1 MDALKPIPATTP
13 VAAAPS
19 KPAEPLYDSSRV
31 HIVCAEPSI
40 ANHFLA
46 ELRDVTVQHDS
57 LRFRRNLQRL
67 GEIIAY
73 RISSQLS
80 YTDKTVTT
88 PLGESSSK
96 QLHDFPVLA
105 TVLRAGLPFHQGF
118 LNYFDQS
125 PSAFAAAYRIEGTA
139 QVQVQ
144 VDYLS
149 APSLDE
155 RVLILADPMLAS
167 GKSLV
172 QTYRAMLRFG
182 TPRQVHIA
190 AVIASPQGVEYVT
203 REVPE
208 ANLWVAAIDDHL
220 NEQAY
225 IVPGL
230 GDAGDLSYGSKL

>member
-1 MDALKPIPATTP
+1 MDALTSLPAD
-13 VAAAPS
+13 AAAAD
-19 KPAEPLYDSSRV
+19 KPRV
-31 HIVCAEPSI
+31 HVVCAEPSI

-46 ELRDVTVQHDS
+46 ELRDVDVQRDS

-80 YTDKTVTT
+80 YVEKTVKT
-88 PLGESSSK
+88 PLAEAKSL

-125 PSAFAAAYRIEGTA
+125 PSAFAAAYRIEGTS

-155 RVLILADPMLAS
+155 RVLILVDPMLAS

-190 AVIASPQGVEYVT
+190 AVIASPDGVAYVT
-203 REVPE
+203 REIPE
-208 ANLWVAAIDDHL
+208 ATLWVAAIDEKL

>member
-1 MDALKPIPATTP
+1 MDAPLDPA
-13 VAAAPS
+13 AQQ
-19 KPAEPLYDSSRV
+19 PAISNQPPETRLHV
-31 HIVCAEPSI
+31 VCAEPSI

-46 ELRDVTVQHDS
+46 ELRDVNVQKDS

-67 GEIIAY
+67 GEIIAC
-73 RISSQLS
+73 RISAQLS
-80 YTDKTVTT
+80 YTPQTVRT
-88 PLGESSSK
+88 PLGAAAS
-96 QLHDFPVLA
+96 QLLRDFPVLA

-144 VDYLS
+144 LDYLS

-155 RVLILADPMLAS
+155 RVLILADPMLATGS
-167 GKSLV
+167 SLV

-182 TPRQVHIA
+182 MPRQVHIA
-190 AVIASPQGVEYVT
+190 AVIASPEGLAYVQ
-203 REVPE
+203 REIPE
-208 ANLWVAAIDDHL
+208 ATLWVAAVDDHL
-220 NEQAY
+220 DAQAY

-230 GDAGDLSYGSKL
+230 GDAGDLAFGSKI

>member
-1 MDALKPIPATTP
+1 MDAPLTSPTS
-13 VAAAPS
+13 APQ
-19 KPAEPLYDSSRV
+19 ETERLHV
-31 HIVCAEPSI
+31 VCAQPSI

-46 ELRDVTVQHDS
+46 ELRDVNIQKDS

-67 GEIIAY
+67 GEIIAT
-73 RISSQLS
+73 RISAQLS
-80 YTDKTVTT
+80 YTPQTVKT
-88 PLGESSSK
+88 PLGEAPS
-96 QLHDFPVLA
+96 QLLGDFPVLA

-144 VDYLS
+144 LDYLS
-149 APSLDE
+149 APRLDE
-155 RVLILADPMLAS
+155 RVLILVDPMLAS

-190 AVIASPQGVEYVT
+190 AVIASPEGVAYVA
-203 REVPE
+203 REIPE
-208 ANLWVAAIDDHL
+208 ATLWVAEVDEKL

-225 IVPGL
+225 IIPGL
-230 GDAGDLSYGSKL
+230 GDAGDLAFGSKL

>member
-1 MDALKPIPATTP
+1 MATTSLFP
-13 VAAAPS
+13 APAVAAAPAANDV
-19 KPAEPLYDSSRV
+19 AEALANV
-31 HIVCAEPSI
+31 HVVCAEPSI

-46 ELRDVTVQHDS
+46 ELRDREVQKDS

-73 RISSQLS
+73 RISAHLS
-80 YTDKTVTT
+80 YTDKVIQT
-88 PLGESSSK
+88 PLAETTGK
-96 QLHDFPVLA
+96 LLHDFPILA

-125 PSAFAAAYRIEGTA
+125 PSAFVAAYRIEGTA

-155 RVLILADPMLAS
+155 RVLILADPMLAT

-182 TPRQVHIA
+182 MPRQVHIA
-190 AVIASPQGVEYVT
+190 AVIASPEGLAYVA
-203 REVPE
+203 REIPE
-208 ANLWVAAIDDHL
+208 ANLWVAAIDERL
-220 NEQAY
+220 NEHAY

>member
-1 MDALKPIPATTP
+1 METLKPSLSHP
-13 VAAAPS
+13 
-19 KPAEPLYDSSRV
+19 ERV
-31 HIVCAEPSI
+31 HVVCAEPSI

-46 ELRDVTVQHDS
+46 ELRDVDVQRDS
-57 LRFRRNLQRL
+57 LRFRRNMQRL

-73 RISSQLS
+73 KISSQLS
-80 YTDKTVTT
+80 YTEKAVQT
-88 PLGESSSK
+88 PLGESVSK

-139 QVQVQ
+139 QVQV
-144 VDYLS
+144 DYLS

-155 RVLILADPMLAS
+155 RVLILVDPMLAS

-182 TPRQVHIA
+182 QPRQVHIA
-190 AVIASPQGVEYVT
+190 AVIASPEGVDYVT
-203 REVPE
+203 REIPE
-208 ANLWVAAIDDHL
+208 ATLWIAAIDEKL

>member
-1 MDALKPIPATTP
+1 MATTP
-13 VAAAPS
+13 HFSATAVAPVPAAAND
-19 KPAEPLYDSSRV
+19 ATEVLAHV
-31 HIVCAEPSI
+31 HVVCAEPSI

-46 ELRDVTVQHDS
+46 ELRDKEVQKDS

-73 RISSQLS
+73 RISTHLS
-80 YTDKTVTT
+80 YIEKTIQT
-88 PLGESSSK
+88 PLAETTGK
-96 QLHDFPVLA
+96 LLHDFPILA

-125 PSAFAAAYRIEGTA
+125 PSAFVAAYRIEGTA
-139 QVQVQ
+139 HVQVQ

-155 RVLILADPMLAS
+155 RVLILADPMLAT
-167 GKSLV
+167 GRSLV

-182 TPRQVHIA
+182 MPRQVHIA
-190 AVIASPQGVEYVT
+190 AVIASPEGLAYVA
-203 REVPE
+203 REIPE
-208 ANLWVAAIDDHL
+208 ATLWVAAIDDCL

-230 GDAGDLSYGSKL
+230 GDAGDLAFGSKL

>member
-1 MDALKPIPATTP
+1 MDALTP
-13 VAAAPS
+13 TAADSLAAAAANP
-19 KPAEPLYDSSRV
+19 RV
-31 HIVCAEPSI
+31 RVVCAQPSI

-46 ELRDVTVQHDS
+46 ELRDVEVQKDS

-67 GEIIAY
+67 GEITAY
-73 RISSQLS
+73 NISSQLS
-80 YTDKTVTT
+80 YTDKTVRT
-88 PLGESSSK
+88 PLGEAKSK

-155 RVLILADPMLAS
+155 RVLILVDPMLAS

-203 REVPE
+203 REIPE
-208 ANLWVAAIDDHL
+208 ATLWLAAIDDDL
-220 NEQAY
+220 NAQAY

>member
-1 MDALKPIPATTP
+1 MDALTS
-13 VAAAPS
+13 PS
-19 KPAEPLYDSSRV
+19 ADSSAADNPRV
-31 HIVCAEPSI
+31 HVVCAEPSV

-46 ELRDVTVQHDS
+46 ELRDVDVQRDS

-80 YTDKTVTT
+80 YVEKSVKT
-88 PLGESSSK
+88 PLGEAKSL

-125 PSAFAAAYRIEGTA
+125 PSAFVAAYRIEGTS

-155 RVLILADPMLAS
+155 RVLILVDPMLAS

-190 AVIASPQGVEYVT
+190 AVIASPEGVANVT
-203 REVPE
+203 REIPE
-208 ANLWVAAIDDHL
+208 ATLWLAAIDEKL
-220 NEQAY
+220 NAQAY

-230 GDAGDLSYGSKL
+230 GDAGDLAFGSKL

>member
-1 MDALKPIPATTP
+1 METLNTP
-13 VAAAPS
+13 SA
-19 KPAEPLYDSSRV
+19 SSADRV
-31 HIVCAEPSI
+31 RIVCAEPSI

-46 ELRDVTVQHDS
+46 ELRDVDVQRDS

-80 YTDKTVTT
+80 YTEKVVQT
-88 PLGESSSK
+88 PLASSSSK
-96 QLHDFPVLA
+96 QLRDFPVLA

-125 PSAFAAAYRIEGTA
+125 PSAFAAAYRIEGTS
-139 QVQVQ
+139 QVRVQ

-149 APSLDE
+149 APNLDE

-182 TPRQVHIA
+182 QPRQVHIA
-190 AVIASPQGVEYVT
+190 AVIASPEGVDYVT
-203 REVPE
+203 REIPE
-208 ANLWVAAIDDHL
+208 ATLWVAAVDDHL
-220 NEQAY
+220 NEHAY

>member
-1 MDALKPIPATTP
+1 MDAPLTS
-13 VAAAPS
+13 AAAV
-19 KPAEPLYDSSRV
+19 KQEIERLHV
-31 HIVCAEPSI
+31 VCAEPSI

-46 ELRDVTVQHDS
+46 ELRDVDVQKDS

-67 GEIIAY
+67 GEIIAT
-73 RISSQLS
+73 RISAQLS
-80 YTDKTVTT
+80 YTPQKVKT
-88 PLGESSSK
+88 PLGEAAS
-96 QLHDFPVLA
+96 QLLRDFPVLA

-144 VDYLS
+144 LDYLS
-149 APSLDE
+149 APRLDE
-155 RVLILADPMLAS
+155 RVLILADPMLAT
-167 GKSLV
+167 GRSLV

-190 AVIASPQGVEYVT
+190 AVIASPEGVAYVA
-203 REVPE
+203 REIPE
-208 ANLWVAAIDDHL
+208 AHLWLAAVDEQLNDH
-220 NEQAY
+220 AY

-230 GDAGDLSYGSKL
+230 GDAGDLAFGSKL

>member
-1 MDALKPIPATTP
+1 MDALLTTAPAP
-13 VAAAPS
+13 AAAEAATAARLHVVCS
-19 KPAEPLYDSSRV
+19 EPT
-31 HIVCAEPSI
+31 I

-46 ELRDVTVQHDS
+46 ELRDVQVQKDG

-67 GEIIAY
+67 GEIMAT
-73 RISSQLS
+73 RISAKLS
-80 YTDKTVTT
+80 YTPQSVKTQ
-88 PLGESSSK
+88 LGTAPS
-96 QLHDFPVLA
+96 QLLRDFPVLA

-144 VDYLS
+144 LDYLT
-149 APSLDE
+149 APRLDE
-155 RVLILADPMLAS
+155 RVLILADPMLAT

-190 AVIASPQGVEYVT
+190 AVIASPEGVAYVM
-203 REVPE
+203 REIPE
-208 ANLWVAAIDDHL
+208 ATLWVAAVDEKL

-230 GDAGDLSYGSKL
+230 GDAGDLAFGSKL

>member
-1 MDALKPIPATTP
+1 MDASLTSFDALVP
-13 VAAAPS
+13 AAATVP
-19 KPAEPLYDSSRV
+19 ERLRV
-31 HIVCAEPSI
+31 VCAEPSI

-46 ELRDVTVQHDS
+46 ELRDVDIQKDS

-67 GEIIAY
+67 GEIIAT
-73 RISSQLS
+73 RISAQLS
-80 YTDKTVTT
+80 YTPQAIKT
-88 PLGESSSK
+88 PLGEAAS
-96 QLHDFPVLA
+96 QLLRDFPVLA

-144 VDYLS
+144 LDYLT
-149 APSLDE
+149 APRLDE
-155 RVLILADPMLAS
+155 RVLILADPMLAT

-190 AVIASPQGVEYVT
+190 AVIASPEGVAYVM
-203 REVPE
+203 REIPE
-208 ANLWVAAIDDHL
+208 ATLWVAAVDEKL

-230 GDAGDLSYGSKL
+230 GDAGDLAFGSKI

>member
-1 MDALKPIPATTP
+1 MEILTPSSDTSIP
-13 VAAAPS
+13 
-19 KPAEPLYDSSRV
+19 ERV
-31 HIVCAEPSI
+31 HVVCAEPSV

-46 ELRDVTVQHDS
+46 ELRDVDVQRDS

-80 YTDKTVTT
+80 YTTKTIQT
-88 PLGESSSK
+88 PLAQSEGE
-96 QLHDFPVLA
+96 LLRDFPVLA

-144 VDYLS
+144 LDYLT
-149 APSLDE
+149 APNLDE

-172 QTYRAMLRFG
+172 QTYRAMVRFG
-182 TPRQVHIA
+182 QPRQVHIA
-190 AVIASPQGVEYVT
+190 AVIASPEGVAYVT
-203 REVPE
+203 REIPE
-208 ANLWVAAIDDHL
+208 ANLWVAAIDEGL

-225 IVPGL
+225 IIPGL

>member
-1 MDALKPIPATTP
+1 METLNTPSASPA
-13 VAAAPS
+13 A
-19 KPAEPLYDSSRV
+19 RV

-46 ELRDVTVQHDS
+46 ELRDVDVQRDS

-67 GEIIAY
+67 GEIMAY

-80 YTDKTVTT
+80 YTEKVVQT
-88 PLGESSSK
+88 PLAASSSK
-96 QLHDFPVLA
+96 QLRDFPVLA

-125 PSAFAAAYRIEGTA
+125 PSAFAAAYRIEGTS

-149 APSLDE
+149 APNLDE

-182 TPRQVHIA
+182 QPRQVHIA
-190 AVIASPQGVEYVT
+190 AVIASPEGVEFVT
-203 REVPE
+203 REIPE
-208 ANLWVAAIDDHL
+208 ATLWVAAVDDHL
-220 NEQAY
+220 NEHAY

>member
-1 MDALKPIPATTP
+1 MDAPLTSP
-13 VAAAPS
+13 AAAS
-19 KPAEPLYDSSRV
+19 QEIERLHV
-31 HIVCAEPSI
+31 VCAEPSI

-46 ELRDVTVQHDS
+46 ELRDVDIQKDS

-67 GEIIAY
+67 GEIIAT
-73 RISSQLS
+73 RISAQLS
-80 YTDKTVTT
+80 YTPQVIKT
-88 PLGESSSK
+88 PLGEAPS
-96 QLHDFPVLA
+96 QLLRDFPVLA

-144 VDYLS
+144 LDYLS

-190 AVIASPQGVEYVT
+190 AVIASPEGVAYVA
-203 REVPE
+203 REIPE
-208 ANLWVAAIDDHL
+208 ATLWVAAVDEKL

-225 IVPGL
+225 IIPGL
-230 GDAGDLSYGSKL
+230 GDAGDLAFGSKL

>member
-1 MDALKPIPATTP
+1 MADLTSPTSDN
-13 VAAAPS
+13 AAFDPT
-19 KPAEPLYDSSRV
+19 RV
-31 HIVCAEPSI
+31 HVVCAEPSV

-46 ELRDVTVQHDS
+46 ELRDVSKQRDS

-67 GEIIAY
+67 GEIMAY

-80 YTDKTVTT
+80 YTDQAVTT
-88 PLGESSSK
+88 PLGTSNGRL
-96 QLHDFPVLA
+96 LHDFPVLA

-155 RVLILADPMLAS
+155 RVLILVDPMLAS

-182 TPRQVHIA
+182 TPRQVHMA
-190 AVIASPQGVEYVT
+190 RRHCLARGRGPTST
-203 REVPE
+203 REIPE
-208 ANLWVAAIDDHL
+208 ATLWVAAIDEGLDAR
-220 NEQAY
+220 AY

>member
-1 MDALKPIPATTP
+1 MDAPLTPAP
-13 VAAAPS
+13 SAAADS
-19 KPAEPLYDSSRV
+19 ARAAPAAAADGRL

-46 ELRDVTVQHDS
+46 ELRDVHVQKDS

-67 GEIIAY
+67 GEIMAY

-80 YTDKTVTT
+80 YTDQPVQT
-88 PLGESSSK
+88 PLATTTGK
-96 QLHDFPVLA
+96 LLHDFPILA

-125 PSAFAAAYRIEGTA
+125 PSAFVAAYRIEGTA
-139 QVQVQ
+139 NVTVQ

-149 APSLDE
+149 APRLDE
-155 RVLILADPMLAS
+155 RVLILADPMLAT

-182 TPRQVHIA
+182 LPRQVHIA
-190 AVIASPQGVEYVT
+190 AVIASPEGLDYVR
-203 REVPE
+203 REIPE
-208 ANLWVAAIDDHL
+208 ATLWVAAVDEKL
-220 NEQAY
+220 NEHAY
-225 IVPGL
+225 IIPGL
-230 GDAGDLSYGSKL
+230 GDAGDLAFGAKI

>member
-1 MDALKPIPATTP
+1 MDAPLTSSASPTPAP
-13 VAAAPS
+13 ERLHV
-19 KPAEPLYDSSRV
+19 
-31 HIVCAEPSI
+31 VCAEPSV

-46 ELRDVTVQHDS
+46 ELRDVDIQKDS

-67 GEIIAY
+67 GEIMAT
-73 RISSQLS
+73 RISAQLS
-80 YTDKTVTT
+80 YTPQAVRT
-88 PLGESSSK
+88 PLGEAPS
-96 QLHDFPVLA
+96 QLLRDFPVLA

-144 VDYLS
+144 LDYLT
-149 APSLDE
+149 APRLDE

-190 AVIASPQGVEYVT
+190 AVIASPEGVAYVM
-203 REVPE
+203 REIPE
-208 ANLWVAAIDDHL
+208 ATLWLAAVDEKL

-230 GDAGDLSYGSKL
+230 GDAGDLAFGSKV